1 MYRLTIASFAATVAT
16 LFAASVAA
24 ASPSGS
30 PRTLSCAGGTTL
42 QTVLGP
48 GGFGTPYHVTGTTQ
62 VLVPRVAVVDGVTVI
77 NQAGAGK
84 DAVAEITCS
93 YTDPAGRFI
102 TVTGL
107 LTG

>member
-1 MYRLTIASFAATVAT
+1 MRGSITASVTALVAI
-16 LFAASVAA
+16 LLAASVVAA
-24 ASPSGS
+24 APAGS
-30 PRTLSCAGGTTL
+30 PRTLSCVGGETL

-48 GGFGTPYHVTGTTQ
+48 GGFGTPYHIVGTTQ
-62 VLVPRVAVVDGVTVI
+62 VLVPRVAVVDGATVI
-77 NQAGAGK
+77 NQPGSAN
-84 DAVAEITCS
+84 DAVTEISCS

>member
-1 MYRLTIASFAATVAT
+1 MYRLTIASFAATAAT
-16 LFAASVAA
+16 LLAASVAA
-24 ASPSGS
+24 AAPAGS

-77 NQAGAGK
+77 DQPGATK
-84 DAVAEITCS
+84 DAVANHMLLA
-93 YTDPAGRFI
+93 DFQLAGSSR
-102 TVTGL
+102 
-107 LTG
+107 